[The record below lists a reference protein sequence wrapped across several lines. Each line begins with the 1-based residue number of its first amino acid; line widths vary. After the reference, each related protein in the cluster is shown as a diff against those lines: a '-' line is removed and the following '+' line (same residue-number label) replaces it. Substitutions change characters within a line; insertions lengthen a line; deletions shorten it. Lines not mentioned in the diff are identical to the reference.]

1 MNESS
6 EATINNNN
14 AEDDFYVD
22 FVSGQVEAP
31 YLEFNNHGEKRR
43 CIIAGKHQV
52 AVCKHVFLNKDRMW
66 NMSQILEYIREQYSK
81 LGDDDYKLKN
91 DSIKVVIT
99 AIDNINEKAVSELG
113 LDEKLL
119 FRNQLFQ
126 VGINPKYK
134 KIVSK
139 K

>member
-1 MNESS
+1 
-6 EATINNNN
+6 
-14 AEDDFYVD
+14 
-22 FVSGQVEAP
+22 
-31 YLEFNNHGEKRR
+31 
-43 CIIAGKHQV
+43 
-52 AVCKHVFLNKDRMW
+52 
-66 NMSQILEYIREQYSK
+66 MSQILEYIREQYSK